1 MSGFGADQGTW
12 AAGVA
17 AARSSGEPGKA
28 SPIRGQ
34 THCEPHAQAR
44 AGEDCRRLVE
54 HLTEGLGGA
63 RSTSHYRQLLSYRF
77 MGFVSLFR
85 KAGFE
90 EIGVVGKKGDV
101 IRLKL
106 G

>member
-1 MSGFGADQGTW
+1 
-12 AAGVA
+12 
-17 AARSSGEPGKA
+17 
-28 SPIRGQ
+28 
-34 THCEPHAQAR
+34 
-44 AGEDCRRLVE
+44 
-54 HLTEGLGGA
+54 
-63 RSTSHYRQLLSYRF
+63 

-90 EIGVVGKKGDV
+90 EIGVVGKMRDV